1 VACVTPTKRQA
12 PRWVNAVLGNLKR
25 AISGVYNAIAQGKYA
40 RRYLAESAYRF
51 NRRFCLRRAISTTEN
66 QG

>member
-1 VACVTPTKRQA
+1 
-12 PRWVNAVLGNLKR
+12 
-25 AISGVYNAIAQGKYA
+25 VYHAIAQGKYA